1 MHRILPR
8 LHLLTAT
15 VLVALATAGCT
26 EGPAPES
33 SDAGGTPAASL
44 LAPAGQAG
52 DTASTG
58 DADATGAGTLTCEVY
73 CSETRLRTANARIS
87 WIGPGMF
94 QGGPSPAASP
104 TAEQLQTTVFKD
116 GYDKDLYASFST
128 LGDGQG
134 LSPQA
139 ASVLPEPQMRAY
151 DLSILAVAQPTA
163 GPGLLAASADDP
175 AARTSVEVEG
185 LEPGMRYTW
194 RIVFSTADGQE
205 TSETV
210 TCEAPVC
217 PADLQEATP

>member
-8 LHLLTAT
+8 LHLPVAAL
-15 VLVALATAGCT
+15 LVALAAISGCAEVSPEPSAADDEAAAG
-26 EGPAPES
+26 AQ
-33 SDAGGTPAASL
+33 PAAAL
-44 LAPAGQAG
+44 PA
-52 DTASTG
+52 G
-58 DADATGAGTLTCEVY
+58 DADSAGAGTLTCEVY
-73 CSETRLRTANARIS
+73 CSETRLRTANARVS

-94 QGGPSPAASP
+94 QGPAAASAAP
-104 TAEQLQTTVFKD
+104 VAEQLQTTVYKD

-128 LGDGQG
+128 LGSGAG

-139 ASVLPEPQMRAY
+139 AAVLPEPEMRAY
-151 DLSILAVAQPTA
+151 DLSILRVAEPS
-163 GPGLLAASADDP
+163 PLAASAADP

-194 RIVFSTADGQE
+194 RIVFGTEDGQQ

-217 PADLQEATP
+217 PADIQEEVTP

>member
-8 LHLLTAT
+8 LHLLTAAM
-15 VLVALATAGCT
+15 LIALAATGCA
-26 EGPAPES
+26 EGLVPEPS
-33 SDAGGTPAASL
+33 EAGGAPAASL
-44 LAPAGQAG
+44 PAPG
-52 DTASTG
+52 DTEPTS
-58 DADATGAGTLTCEVY
+58 DAGTAGAGTLTCEVY
-73 CSETRLRTANARIS
+73 CSEIRLRIANARIS

-104 TAEQLQTTVFKD
+104 VAEQLQTTVFKD

-139 ASVLPEPQMRAY
+139 AAVLPEPQMRAY
-151 DLSILAVAQPTA
+151 DLSILDVAQPTA

-194 RIVFSTADGQE
+194 RIVFSTADSQE
-205 TSETV
+205 TTETV

-217 PADLQEATP
+217 PADIQEATP